1 MKPKTI
7 AQNFLMA
14 RTALGLTQEG
24 MAKKIKCSR
33 VSISLYETGKINPSA
48 DKYEMVLNILK
59 ELRSKKSRASKPA
72 K

>member
-33 VSISLYETGKINPSA
+33 VSISLYETEKINPSA

-59 ELRSKKSRASKPA
+59 ELRSKKSRASKPT